1 MRNTRIGCIILSP
14 IQAKGLTMTELF
26 ELISTLKRP
35 RLLIRAA
42 RFGQSE
48 YNRSRDLKR
57 LMRAPVVPNPEQALH
72 RLLEEEALLEASR
85 QDGDAGYSLMRHID
99 ILIAM
104 MAEVR
109 LLPRPPAQA

>member
-1 MRNTRIGCIILSP
+1 
-14 IQAKGLTMTELF
+14 MTDLF

-42 RFGQSE
+42 RFGQGE

-57 LMRAPVVPNPEQALH
+57 LMRAAVVPSPEQALQ
-72 RLLEEEALLEASR
+72 RLLAEEAQLEASR
-85 QDGDAGYSLMRHID
+85 QDGDATYSLMRHIE

-109 LLPRPPAQA
+109 LLPRPSAQV